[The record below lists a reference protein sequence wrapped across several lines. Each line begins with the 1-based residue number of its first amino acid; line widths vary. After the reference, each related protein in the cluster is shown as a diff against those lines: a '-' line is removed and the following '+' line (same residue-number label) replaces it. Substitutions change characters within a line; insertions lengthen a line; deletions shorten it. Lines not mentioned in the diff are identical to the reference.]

1 MMSDREFNQLEVMLR
16 QLDHVLQ
23 QAHTQQEADEAELML
38 DMIERRLDRLRDQLC
53 KRLRDIE
60 PWGNA

>member
-53 KRLRDIE
+53 KRLRVIE